1 MGVLVFFNSRVQI
14 NSHEITLSLPSL
26 PVANIVT
33 SIFSAAV
40 ATPVS
45 VAVVVVAAAAV
56 VTVAVAAFAIVVVP

>member
-1 MGVLVFFNSRVQI
+1 MGKPSTDFGALVFFNSRVQI

-33 SIFSAAV
+33 SVFSAAV

-45 VAVVVVAAAAV
+45 VAVAAV
-56 VTVAVAAFAIVVVP
+56 AIVVVP